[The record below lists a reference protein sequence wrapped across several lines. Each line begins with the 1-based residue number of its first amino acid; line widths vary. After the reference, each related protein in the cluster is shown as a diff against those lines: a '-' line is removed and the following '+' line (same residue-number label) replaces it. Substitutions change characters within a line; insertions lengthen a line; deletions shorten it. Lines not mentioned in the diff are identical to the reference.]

1 MTYNEKEII
10 QSLNVIKSVCID
22 YKICSQCPLR
32 TEEGHCALVMKD
44 VENWKIINSKN
55 PPRRL
60 IE

>member
-44 VENWKIINSKN
+44 VENWKIINSKK
-55 PPRRL
+55 R
-60 IE
+60 

>member
-44 VENWKIINSKN
+44 VENWKIINSKKSTKEIN
-55 PPRRL
+55 
-60 IE
+60 